1 MDEKLKKLDREPD
14 KGKDNVEGRELPDPL
29 AYDSAFRTMLN
40 RRPALIL
47 PVLNVLFDEHF
58 RGDEHVTLL
67 GSSNVIRTP
76 GLRDEKRYPDGVMKV
91 DQPPIPEPD
100 TAEPD
105 SPAPDNS
112 DDNFFLPVFRVS
124 GGGDAI
130 RVGETHLRQFHIEC
144 ESNPNDKT
152 MSVRIFEYGYIA
164 AMDGKVQQGNHLI
177 VTFPRSAVLQLRSNR
192 ETPDEFVIE
201 IVTPGGSVSY
211 AVPTLKMA
219 DYSVEMLF
227 EQGLLFLV
235 PFFIFNCEK
244 ELDRSD
250 TDEAVR
256 ESLLDRYRDILRQL
270 DALHDA
276 GKIDSYDWYLLRDMI
291 WRVGAKLMQ
300 GHDALQKGLKGIMSG
315 YVVETWPDMIIRKQK
330 EQIWEQGVEQG
341 MEQGMEKGMEK
352 TLFALV
358 QSGVVT
364 SEYAANFAGMPS
376 PAFTTKM
383 REAGYTVP

>member
-1 MDEKLKKLDREPD
+1 MEIYHQEVVPLDKKLKRLDREPD
-14 KGKDNVEGRELPDPL
+14 HDKGRNKAEDRELPDPL

-67 GSSNVIRTP
+67 GSSNVIRKP

-91 DQPPIPEPD
+91 DGNPKTEQEDAAPNAI
-100 TAEPD
+100 APD
-105 SPAPDNS
+105 SP

-177 VTFPRSAVLQLRSNR
+177 VTFPRSAVLFLRSNR

-219 DYSVEMLF
+219 DYTVEMLF

-235 PFFIFNCEK
+235 PFFIFNCER
-244 ELDRSD
+244 ELARGD
-250 TDEAVR
+250 TDETVR
-256 ESLLDRYRDILRQL
+256 ANLLDRYRDILRQL
-270 DALHDA
+270 DLLHDA
-276 GKIDSYDWYLLRDMI
+276 GKVDTYGWYLLRDMI
-291 WRVGAKLMQ
+291 WRVGAKLLQ

-315 YVVETWPDMIIRKQK
+315 YVVETWPDMIIRKA
-330 EQIWEQGVEQG
+330 EER
-341 MEQGMEKGMEK
+341 GMEKGMEK

-364 SEYAANFAGMPS
+364 SEYAAHFAGMAPA
-376 PAFTTKM
+376 AFTTKM
-383 REAGYTVP
+383 RDAGYTVP